1 MPDGATVGELRQLL
15 EATLKVPYADQT
27 LSLDQR
33 LVRPVAAASAQHAM
47 PAHRA
52 ACAPGPG
59 AAPSRQRVRLLTLA
73 RVCPCRPQL
82 LAPEP
87 SAFRDMAS
95 ERATLASLGV
105 GHGSLLYFRYS
116 VQRVVTP
123 NAVPVETRPFGA
135 HMTVAEMVLKQVRVE
150 RQEKPRCASLSFDG
164 QAANVFQACVPRAR
178 SAHAPRPQKLTPP
191 RACHPQLREPG
202 ARVLDPAGGAAVR
215 HMRRGGGGLRA
226 LHLRAAAAGAWYIC
240 CFARAGCC

>member
-33 LVRPVAAASAQHAM
+33 LVRPTAASSARRAL
-47 PAHRA
+47 PAHRVTS
-52 ACAPGPG
+52 APGPG
-59 AAPSRQRVRLLTLA
+59 GAPSRQRERPLTLA
-73 RVCPCRPQL
+73 RLCATCAQL

-164 QAANVFQACVPRAR
+164 QAANVFQAYVRRAQR
-178 SAHAPRPQKLTPP
+178 ASAASPEAHAADILPS
-191 RACHPQLREPG
+191 
-202 ARVLDPAGGAAVR
+202 AAT
-215 HMRRGGGGLRA
+215 
-226 LHLRAAAAGAWYIC
+226 
-240 CFARAGCC
+240 